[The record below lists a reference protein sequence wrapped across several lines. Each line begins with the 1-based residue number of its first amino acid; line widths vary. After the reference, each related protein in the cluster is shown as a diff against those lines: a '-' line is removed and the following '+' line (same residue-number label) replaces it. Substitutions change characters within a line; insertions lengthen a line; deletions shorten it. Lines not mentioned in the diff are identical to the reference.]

1 MHIPR
6 FISTVSVTGA
16 DSCTSIKGMLRLQKR
31 FPFAEFGIL
40 FSMKH
45 QGYER
50 YPSYEWVES
59 LTTIASGELRLSA
72 HLCGQIVR
80 DILENNFLFAPNSY
94 QYQFLHKCFSRIQ
107 LNTHGEPHSF
117 MPIGITKLL
126 SFCKSYGSHVI
137 FQYDNT
143 NNDLISY
150 VNSLSNPNVDVLFD
164 LSHGCGILPEAWPT
178 LKTASHVRLGYAGGL
193 SGENLESQIPDIFRA
208 SNGEIVWIDAET
220 QLRTNDLFDLG
231 KVESF
236 LLAAEPYVVEEQS
249 SQEEE

>member
-1 MHIPR
+1 MHISR
-6 FISTVSVTGA
+6 FIDTVTVTGA
-16 DSCTSIKGMLRLQKR
+16 DSCTSLNGMLQLQKR

-45 QGYER
+45 QGYDR
-50 YPSYEWVES
+50 YPSNQWVES
-59 LTTIASGELRLSA
+59 LTEIASGKLRLSA

-80 DILENNFLFAPNSY
+80 DILENNFIFVPNSY
-94 QYQFLHKCFSRIQ
+94 QYQFLQQCFSRIQ

-117 MPIGITKLL
+117 MPIGIIKLL
-126 SFCKSYGSHVI
+126 SFCKSNGNHVI

-143 NNDLISY
+143 NNDLVSF
-150 VNSLSNPNVDVLFD
+150 VNSLRYPNADVLFD

-193 SGENLESQIPDIFRA
+193 SGDNLESQIPDIFRA
-208 SNGEIVWIDAET
+208 SNGAIVWIDAET
-220 QLRTNDLFDLG
+220 HLRTNGLFDLD

-236 LLAAEPYVVEEQS
+236 LLAAEPYVIKE
-249 SQEEE
+249 